1 MIHRA
6 DWAIVLTLAVTPFC
20 SAAALNAHVTTPA
33 GVAVEDAALVLEPLS
48 ESAPIR
54 RKTVAVKQYDRE
66 FLPYLTVVQTGTV
79 VEFPNLDPIMHHV
92 YSFSPAKVFEIK
104 LYARKPVPPVVFDT
118 PGVVVLGCNIHDWM
132 EAYLLV
138 VNTPYFAK
146 TASNGR
152 AAITVSAGYYRLRVW
167 HPRQKMALAEKNV
180 EIGNNNKL
188 ALHLALDVAPRVAK
202 PKPPLDAESY

>member
-118 PGVVVLGCNIHDWM
+118 RRGGARLQYPRLDG
-132 EAYLLV
+132 
-138 VNTPYFAK
+138 
-146 TASNGR
+146 S
-152 AAITVSAGYYRLRVW
+152 VSASGEYAVLCQDRQQRPRRDYRVGRVLS
-167 HPRQKMALAEKNV
+167 AA
-180 EIGNNNKL
+180 G
-188 ALHLALDVAPRVAK
+188 VAPS
-202 PKPPLDAESY
+202 AEDGAGGKKR